1 MAYKLRSTALACVV
15 TVVAAVAAS
24 PVCKRAM
31 ARPFRGAAGTELA
44 HMATVSAALAASFL
58 SHRLELGMEA
68 GAFVGG
74 VAAGAAFGRGEGR
87 GGHDGHGAEGADGAD
102 GAEEKARS
110 RSIADAVDPVRRMFE
125 TLQLVSV
132 GILCR
137 PEYVWGNLGGVALA
151 LGVLVLVKTFVGGC
165 VMSVFDGC
173 PRDAATAIA
182 GVVAVAGDFSF
193 AIVIRAHQLGA
204 LGKET
209 FRGSLAVCVAS
220 VMMAPWLNYGLVPWL
235 ARGGRRRRRRRF

>member
-1 MAYKLRSTALACVV
+1 
-15 TVVAAVAAS
+15 
-24 PVCKRAM
+24 
-31 ARPFRGAAGTELA
+31 
-44 HMATVSAALAASFL
+44 
-58 SHRLELGMEA
+58 
-68 GAFVGG
+68 
-74 VAAGAAFGRGEGR
+74 
-87 GGHDGHGAEGADGAD
+87 
-102 GAEEKARS
+102 
-110 RSIADAVDPVRRMFE
+110 
-125 TLQLVSV
+125 
-132 GILCR
+132 
-137 PEYVWGNLGGVALA
+137 
-151 LGVLVLVKTFVGGC
+151 
-165 VMSVFDGC
+165 MSVFDGC